1 MTIRSISGKIEMIQE
16 EKKEKREEEEEL
28 TEQEKAL
35 VRKDLALCLKLN
47 AKLGNYQNRSAV
59 QKIYDWVAMEPRF
72 HTVIGKRYVKRLGD
86 ILEGET
92 DFVDCVLCNGF
103 MIDGTA
109 VCEDCLNKYRNLIL
123 QSADTK
129 EQTGNGTVQKM
140 TTISER
146 AADTA
151 RQMSATAKENLHTM
165 SARISEFTEENETV
179 NAAKDKLKEMADS
192 GMEKLQNNPEAARAM
207 EKGKEQV
214 KKAQGKWRG
223 MSRKKRIM
231 IAAVCVLLFL
241 GAIGELS
248 SSGSVGGDNVLD
260 YIGADEKE
268 VYKVYDKA
276 DFYSYFDTILIN
288 DEKNRSGLP
297 NISISL
303 PDKKVS
309 SCTLESGMNASLHVG
324 GLHIGDDVNKIESCV
339 KKLKA
344 GDNILLGEQQVTG
357 GHSYGGYSYSCKYKG
372 KDVDLTITSQDGMI
386 TKIFIQSRR

>member
-1 MTIRSISGKIEMIQE
+1 MTD
-16 EKKEKREEEEEL
+16 
-28 TEQEKAL
+28 QEKAFI
-35 VRKDLALCLKLN
+35 RKDLTLCLKLD
-47 AKLGNYQNRSAV
+47 AKLGDYQNRNAV
-59 QKIYDWVAMEPRF
+59 QKMYNWIGMEQRF
-72 HTVIGKRYVKRLGD
+72 HTAIGKRYVKRLGEV
-86 ILEGET
+86 LEGET
-92 DFVDCVLCNGF
+92 DFADCVLCNGF
-103 MIDGTA
+103 MMDGTA
-109 VCEDCLNKYRNLIL
+109 VCGECLQKYRMLIS
-123 QSADTK
+123 QDSGQK
-129 EQTGNGTVQKM
+129 VQVQK
-140 TTISER
+140 
-146 AADTA
+146 DTA
-151 RQMSATAKENLHTM
+151 QKVAAFSGQAAHTAIQMGNAAKDNLHTV
-165 SARISEFTEENETV
+165 SAKLGEFARENETV
-179 NAAKDKLKEMADS
+179 GAAKDRLKGMADS

-223 MSRKKRIM
+223 MSRKKRIV
-231 IAAVCVLLFL
+231 IAAVCALLFL

-372 KDVDLTITSQDGMI
+372 KDVDLTITSQDGVI

>member
-1 MTIRSISGKIEMIQE
+1 MIQE

-140 TTISER
+140 ATISER

-223 MSRKKRIM
+223 MSRKKRIV
-231 IAAVCVLLFL
+231 IAAVCALLLL
-241 GAIGELS
+241 GGMSGASGK
-248 SSGSVGGDNVLD
+248 SGSGG
-260 YIGADEKE
+260 E
-268 VYKVYDKA
+268 
-276 DFYSYFDTILIN
+276 
-288 DEKNRSGLP
+288 
-297 NISISL
+297 NIKTESAEDAMQL
-303 PDKKVS
+303 AQ
-309 SCTLESGMNASLHVG
+309 TLYPET
-324 GLHIGDDVNKIESCV
+324 K
-339 KKLKA
+339 
-344 GDNILLGEQQVTG
+344 
-357 GHSYGGYSYSCKYKG
+357 GYSLTAGGKKTYSASDLQNDRSNKSNRAMFNLRVGESLADQDAVTEAYQKTDFSQDFTYYYIYIYKG
-372 KDVDLTITSQDGMI
+372 YDHLKDCMISEDGRVVEVAGGSYI
-386 TKIFIQSRR
+386 RVR